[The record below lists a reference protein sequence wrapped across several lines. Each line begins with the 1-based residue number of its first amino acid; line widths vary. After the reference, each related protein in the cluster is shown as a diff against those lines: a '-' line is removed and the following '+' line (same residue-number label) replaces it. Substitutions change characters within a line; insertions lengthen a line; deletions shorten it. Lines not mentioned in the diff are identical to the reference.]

1 MQENPNFISENPAN
15 SAPKQQERATAFMLS
30 IGLLIFVLLV
40 TGVFFGLKIMKQS
53 SIDVAN
59 SETQTINSKI
69 SALEADKKNSVAALI
84 EGNSIPSIELSPLIL
99 QLQNLASQ
107 SQVQFNGF
115 NIADDSIT
123 TTLTAVNA
131 DKDAVQ
137 KIINLMN
144 TFAKNGQQ
152 GTFALEPILSISG
165 NRMTR
170 TTPVTFK
177 IVPIKDENATENTNS
192 DATVAE

>member
-1 MQENPNFISENPAN
+1 MQENPNVISENPAN
-15 SAPKQQERATAFMLS
+15 SAPKQQEKATAFVLS

-40 TGVFFGLKIMKQS
+40 TGAFFGLKMMKQS
-53 SIDVAN
+53 SIDTAN
-59 SETQTINSKI
+59 SETETMNTKI
-69 SALEADKKNSVAALI
+69 AAFEADKKNKVAALI
-84 EGNSIPSIELSPLIL
+84 EGNSIPSIELSPLIA

-115 NIADDSIT
+115 NIADESIT
-123 TTLTAVNA
+123 TTLTAVNT

-152 GTFALEPILSISG
+152 GTFVLEPILSVSG

-177 IVPIKDENATENTNS
+177 IVPIKDEKATENTNS
-192 DATVAE
+192 EANITQ